1 MKVIEGIYLLL
12 GSNLEDRDRNIQRA
26 RENIVQQVGSIVRT
40 SGIYETEAWGVLDQP
55 LFYNQVVQIETQL
68 GHEALLR
75 ALQKIEQEIGKIKV
89 GKWRE
94 RLIDIDVLYYG
105 NRIVRTPTLT
115 VPHPEI
121 QNRRFALA
129 PLIELVPNELHPVL
143 FQSHKNL
150 LETTQDTLEVWKVRR
165 GKTED
170 GGRQT
175 DSTFLNKINRF
186 PFSVLRI
193 PS

>member
-26 RENIVQQVGSIVRT
+26 RENIVQQVGSIVHT

-75 ALQKIEQEIGKIKV
+75 ALQEIEQKIGKVKV

-94 RLIDIDVLYYG
+94 RLIDIDLLYYG
-105 NRIVRTPTLT
+105 NRIVHTQTLT

-121 QNRRFALA
+121 QNRRFTLA
-129 PLIELVPNELHPVL
+129 PLVELIPNELHPVL

-165 GKTED
+165 GKN
-170 GGRQT
+170 GGRRKA
-175 DSTFLNKINRF
+175 D
-186 PFSVLRI
+186 
-193 PS
+193 